1 MHCGASEFMC
11 RITICGLMFDVG
23 VGVSGVTVGP
33 RQVVMETLDLIPDAE
48 GQTLGLRPESADR
61 RSLRV

>member
-1 MHCGASEFMC
+1 
-11 RITICGLMFDVG
+11 
-23 VGVSGVTVGP
+23 
-33 RQVVMETLDLIPDAE
+33 METLDLIPDAE